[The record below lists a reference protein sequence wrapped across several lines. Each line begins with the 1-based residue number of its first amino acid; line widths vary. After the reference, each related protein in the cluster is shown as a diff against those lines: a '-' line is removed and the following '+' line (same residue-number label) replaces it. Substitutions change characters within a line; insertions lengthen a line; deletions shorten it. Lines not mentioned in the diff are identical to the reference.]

1 MVHSARGEKRR
12 SVILQEM
19 QIGREM
25 PRALCRPAGWIKNGQ
40 CETVPLDLKCLYECI
55 SAYMGGQTPENMNES
70 VYPSKD
76 PPPPPDCTVNSTK
89 KAICYHSYSA
99 SSKLKMYSL

>member
-1 MVHSARGEKRR
+1 
-12 SVILQEM
+12 M

-25 PRALCRPAGWIKNGQ
+25 LRALCRPAGWMKNCQ

-70 VYPSKD
+70 VYPRK
-76 PPPPPDCTVNSTK
+76 PPPLTVPLAAQK
-89 KAICYHSYSA
+89 KQSVTILTPLHQ
-99 SSKLKMYSL
+99 K